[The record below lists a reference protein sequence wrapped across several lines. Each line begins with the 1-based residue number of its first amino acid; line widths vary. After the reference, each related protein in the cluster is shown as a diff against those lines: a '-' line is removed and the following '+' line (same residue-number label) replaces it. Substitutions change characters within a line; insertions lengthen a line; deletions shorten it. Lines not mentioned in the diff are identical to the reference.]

1 MTSSEEKMNTAQET
15 NYSYYLKSDLNEY
28 AGEWIVIAEGKIVA
42 HGDEVKQV
50 VEEAKR
56 KFGDKRLLLV
66 KVPGKET
73 MIFGEWY

>member
-1 MTSSEEKMNTAQET
+1 MNTAQET

-42 HGDEVKQV
+42 HGDDVKHV
-50 VEEAKR
+50 VEEAKQHAPN
-56 KFGDKRLLLV
+56 KRLLLV

-73 MIFGEWY
+73 MIY